1 MPDFSFLFYFSLE
14 SKSKT
19 ASQNQ
24 DRTSPYP
31 KLPAALDSHNYAKSP
46 LMEGLASGQT
56 DCQLHYEDYSGSDY
70 SDDES
75 RLLEKDI
82 SDDTSKDNSCGEVKL
97 PEVNENSMMPLSIN
111 TSPDILKPLSI
122 QTKFETSPAPSASS
136 TDTSS
141 EVGSAFNSPVQSM
154 HSTYSQGSPNSTKSC
169 KQSDIFEDVRDIKKF
184 VVIRMSSGCAS
195 EIQNIPDSSVKDV
208 CKSDSTRK
216 SLDSH
221 PDSSGEPVLKR
232 IRVDSENSGSS
243 FENVSSTGKQDA
255 EINSTG
261 KKHSEIHDNCDKTNA
276 QVSKHPHLIEPHRFA
291 PKVIFMEFIIFY
303 PLSFCTSVNFC

>member
-1 MPDFSFLFYFSLE
+1 MIFPYSLE
-14 SKSKT
+14 SKSKST
-19 ASQNQ
+19 SQSQ

-56 DCQLHYEDYSGSDY
+56 DCQPHYEDYSGSDY

-82 SDDTSKDNSCGEVKL
+82 SDDASKDISCSEVKL
-97 PEVNENSMMPLSIN
+97 PEANENSMMPLSIN

-195 EIQNIPDSSVKDV
+195 DMQNIPDSSVQDG
-208 CKSDSTRK
+208 CKSDSVRK
-216 SLDSH
+216 ISDSQ
-221 PDSSGEPVLKR
+221 GEPAHKR
-232 IRVDSENSGSS
+232 IRIDYENNSNS
-243 FENVSSTGKQDA
+243 FENVSSTNKQDA
-255 EINSTG
+255 EKNSSG
-261 KKHSEIHDNCDKTNA
+261 KKFSEIHDNCDKTYA
-276 QVSKHPHLIEPHRFA
+276 QASKHPHLIEPHRFA
-291 PKVIFMEFIIFY
+291 PKVMLSNFFI
-303 PLSFCTSVNFC
+303 SFFFTFVLMIVEYKRVLKTLVD